1 MTVVSDTTPHHSDE
15 GREASEMNAQTKKFK
30 NLIVDEYLRRVNPYE
45 KPQPIA
51 FDLRGYAAYI
61 KANGLEGTDITP
73 DIMNRFSGKR

>member
-1 MTVVSDTTPHHSDE
+1 MTAVSDTTPHYSDE
-15 GREASEMNAQTKKFK
+15 GREASEMNAQTKKSK
-30 NLIVDEYLRRVNPYE
+30 KQEAEEYLRRVNPYE
-45 KPQPIA
+45 KPQPVA